1 MTKRSLQFIFLTFV
15 LSWSLAVGFKLLGG
29 KWNTSFALV
38 VATVYMFCPLFSVL
52 ILEKVFY
59 HNQIRDTC
67 GINFKFNIWFI
78 VGWLLP
84 LVISFSSIPVAKLF
98 PNIEISYSMEGL
110 FERIKDSL
118 SNQEIQKLKQQI
130 ELSPSSFIFFGII
143 QSLVAGVTI
152 NAVVAFGEEIGWRG
166 FLYNELKQK
175 FNFWQVSIITGF
187 IWGLWHLPVILQ
199 GHNYPKYPILGS
211 IWMIIFCILYS
222 PIFNFIR
229 TKANSVIAT
238 SVLHGTINATYGFS
252 ILFLKGGNELLV
264 GVLGVSGF
272 IVLAIINI
280 ILLLLPKEFLE
291 S

>member
-1 MTKRSLQFIFLTFV
+1 MTKRSLQFIFLTFI

-38 VATVYMFCPLFSVL
+38 IATVYMFCPLFSVL

-84 LVISFSSIPVAKLF
+84 LFISFSSIPVAKLF
-98 PNIEISYSMEGL
+98 PNIEISYSMEG
-110 FERIKDSL
+110 FIERIKDSL

-187 IWGLWHLPVILQ
+187 IWGLWHLPLILQ
-199 GHNYPKYPILGS
+199 GLNYPKYPILGS
-211 IWMIIFCILYS
+211 VWMIIFCILYL
-222 PIFNFIR
+222 PIFNFVR

-272 IVLAIINI
+272 VVLAIINI

>member
-1 MTKRSLQFIFLTFV
+1 MTKRSLQFIFLTFI

-38 VATVYMFCPLFSVL
+38 IATVYMFCPLFSVL

-84 LVISFSSIPVAKLF
+84 LFISFSSIPVAKLF
-98 PNIEISYSMEGL
+98 PNIEISYSMEG
-110 FERIKDSL
+110 FIERIKDSL

-187 IWGLWHLPVILQ
+187 IWGLWHLPLILQ
-199 GHNYPKYPILGS
+199 GLNYPKYPILGS
-211 IWMIIFCILYS
+211 VWMIIFCILYS
-222 PIFNFIR
+222 PIFNFVR

-272 IVLAIINI
+272 VVLAIINI

>member
-1 MTKRSLQFIFLTFV
+1 MTKRSLQFIFLTFI

-38 VATVYMFCPLFSVL
+38 IATVYMFCPLFSVL

-84 LVISFSSIPVAKLF
+84 LFISFSSIPVAKLF
-98 PNIEISYSMEGL
+98 PNIEISYSMEG
-110 FERIKDSL
+110 FIERIKDSL

-187 IWGLWHLPVILQ
+187 IWGLWHLPLILQ
-199 GHNYPKYPILGS
+199 GLNYPKYPILGS
-211 IWMIIFCILYS
+211 VWMIIFCILYS
-222 PIFNFIR
+222 PIFNFVR
-229 TKANSVIAT
+229 TKANSVVAT

-272 IVLAIINI
+272 VVLAIINI